1 MNLKL
6 DATVSGEDIMISSLP
21 IVLNTVMG
29 SVGDLISCQIYDE
42 THALNT
48 GSNQLTSP
56 AASGTVTTFTFDNS
70 KTIPKGTTLTLF
82 MQCNLSSSA
91 KQGSTY
97 QWTLGSITAS
107 VASRRPVEQRR
118 NSDRGSL
125 VTVSAN

>member
-1 MNLKL
+1 MDNIN
-6 DATVSGEDIMISSLP
+6 DGGAGTIGMIVTESE
-21 IVLNTVMG
+21 IAFG
-29 SVGDLISCQIYDE
+29 
-42 THALNT
+42 
-48 GSNQLTSP
+48 
-56 AASGTVTTFTFDNS
+56 VTTFTFDNS